1 MKLKAIGIIAKPKK
15 DDICAVVPGVL
26 DWLGE
31 RGIRALC
38 DLETAGCLG
47 RSDGIPRGEIAP
59 QVDLLLVLGGDGT
72 LLAAVRLVE
81 MHNVPILGVNLGYLG
96 FLTEITVDEIYEVL
110 EHVLADRHQI
120 SRRTMLEAELTRA
133 GEHVVGYRCL
143 NDAVVHKAAMAR
155 IVDFDVTI
163 DGKFVSHIRAD
174 GLIISS
180 PTGSTAYSL
189 AAGGP
194 IVLPN
199 ADVMLVTPIAPHM
212 LTNRPLIIP
221 GDCTVDVQVGDTS
234 AQEAVYITVD
244 GQVGEEVHHS
254 DLLSMR
260 RSDRVVDLIVS
271 PHRNYFEVLRSK
283 LRWGER

>member
-1 MKLKAIGIIAKPKK
+1 MKLRAIGIIAKPKK
-15 DDICAVVPGVL
+15 DDICAVAPKLL
-26 DWLGE
+26 DWLGQ
-31 RGIRALC
+31 RGIRAVC
-38 DLETAGCLG
+38 DQETAGCLG
-47 RSDGIPRGEIAP
+47 RSDGTPREEIAP

-81 MHNVPILGVNLGYLG
+81 THSVPVLGVNLGYLG

-110 EHVLADRHQI
+110 EDVLADRHKI
-120 SRRTMLEAELTRA
+120 NRRTMLEAELLREGQVLVA
-133 GEHVVGYRCL
+133 HRCL
-143 NDAVVHKAAMAR
+143 NDVVTHKAAMAR

-174 GLIISS
+174 GLIVAS

-194 IVLPN
+194 IVLPS
-199 ADVMLVTPIAPHM
+199 ADVMLITPIAPHM

-221 GDCTVDVQVGDTS
+221 GECSVEVQIGDTS
-234 AQEAVYITVD
+234 AQEAVYVTVD
-244 GQVGEEVHHS
+244 GQVGEEVHHG
-254 DLLSMR
+254 DRLRVR

-271 PHRNYFEVLRSK
+271 PHRDYFEVLRSK

>member
-15 DDICAVVPGVL
+15 EDICAIVPKLL
-26 DWLGE
+26 DWLE
-31 RGIRALC
+31 QRGIRALC

-47 RSDGIPRGEIAP
+47 RKDGTPRAEIAP

-81 MHNVPILGVNLGYLG
+81 SHKVPVLGVNLGYLG

-110 EHVLADRHQI
+110 EDVLADRHKI
-120 SRRTMLEAELTRA
+120 NRRTMLEAELSRA
-133 GEHVVGYRCL
+133 GKHVVGYRCL
-143 NDAVVHKAAMAR
+143 NDVVTHKAAMAR

-163 DGKFVSHIRAD
+163 DSKFVSHIRAD
-174 GLIISS
+174 GLIVSS

-194 IVLPN
+194 IVLPS
-199 ADVMLVTPIAPHM
+199 ADVMLITPIAPHM

-221 GDCTVDVQVGDTS
+221 GESSVEVQVGNTS
-234 AQEAVYITVD
+234 EQEAVYITVD
-244 GQVGEEVHHS
+244 GQVGEEVHHG
-254 DLLSMR
+254 DRLRVR

-271 PHRNYFEVLRSK
+271 PHRDYFEVLRSK